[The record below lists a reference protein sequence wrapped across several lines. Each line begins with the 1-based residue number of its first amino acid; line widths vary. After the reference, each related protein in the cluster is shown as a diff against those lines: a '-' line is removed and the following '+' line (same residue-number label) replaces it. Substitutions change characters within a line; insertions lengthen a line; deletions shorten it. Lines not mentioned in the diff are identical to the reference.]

1 MNLYGSICLLSPIVY
16 PLISHAQQP
25 TRQPAKPSQ
34 SPNIVHREPST
45 VYRLP
50 STVNCKGQLL
60 DLSSPIVMGILNL
73 TPDSF
78 FDGGKYRDEQ
88 AILSQA
94 EKMLQDGATLLDIGG
109 ASSRPGAV
117 LVSESEE
124 LKRVIPVVELLLKHF
139 PDALLS
145 VDTWRASLAKEAVA
159 SGASLI
165 NDISA
170 GNFDAPLLETVAEL
184 QVPYVLMHMQGTPDT
199 MQQNPHY
206 EDVVT
211 EVLDFFIQKISQ
223 LRAMGIKDIVL
234 DPGFGFGKTVA
245 HNFTLLKNLHIF
257 QAVCGLPVL
266 AGLSRKSMIC
276 KPLQIKP
283 SDALNGTTALHMIA
297 LQNSASI
304 LRVHDVKEAMQ
315 VIALYEL
322 VQMK

>member
-1 MNLYGSICLLSPIVY
+1 
-16 PLISHAQQP
+16 
-25 TRQPAKPSQ
+25 
-34 SPNIVHREPST
+34 
-45 VYRLP
+45 
-50 STVNCKGQLL
+50 
-60 DLSSPIVMGILNL
+60 MGILNL

-109 ASSRPGAV
+109 ASSRPGAA